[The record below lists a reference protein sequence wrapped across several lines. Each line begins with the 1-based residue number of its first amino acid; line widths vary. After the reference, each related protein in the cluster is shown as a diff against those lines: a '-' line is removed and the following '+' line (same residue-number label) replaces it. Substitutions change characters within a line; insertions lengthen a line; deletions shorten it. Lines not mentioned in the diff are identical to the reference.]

1 MERCCGDIGTI
12 VETKRNVAALLE
24 VTNLTKIFSVGPGAD
39 LVAVRDVSFTLGRG
53 ETLGLV
59 GESGSG
65 KTTVGRCVLRLIEP
79 TRGRLLLGGKDI
91 REYHGEKLRALR
103 ARMQLVFQDPFAS
116 LNPRMTIKQIVA
128 EPLALH
134 GVERAEQKTRTA
146 EILRQV
152 NIEEE
157 KFGYYPLD
165 LTASEQQR
173 VGIARALVTR
183 PEFVVL
189 DEPTSM
195 LDPSARAELLTLL
208 QKMQQELGTSYI
220 FISHDLTSVARISH
234 RIAIMYLGNI
244 VEEAPTDIIIA
255 RQRHPYSRALL
266 SAVLFADPT
275 RLPTPYVIEGEIPTA
290 INPRDECP
298 FYGRC
303 PIREDACRLGLP
315 LMREIE
321 ANHFSA
327 CRRWEHVG
335 AA

>member
-1 MERCCGDIGTI
+1 MT
-12 VETKRNVAALLE
+12 ALLE
-24 VTNLTKIFSVGPGAD
+24 VKNLTKVFSVGPGAE
-39 LVAVRDVSFTLGRG
+39 LVAVRDVSFSLGRG

-65 KTTVGRCVLRLIEP
+65 KTTLGRCVLRLIEP
-79 TRGRLLLGGKDI
+79 SSGQILLDGEDI
-91 REYHGEKLRALR
+91 RGLHGDQLLALR
-103 ARMQLVFQDPFAS
+103 TRMQLVFQDPFAS
-116 LNPRMTIKQIVA
+116 LNPRMTIRQIVS

-134 GVERAEQKTRTA
+134 GANRAQQRERVA
-146 EILRQV
+146 EILQDVGLDRR
-152 NIEEE
+152 
-157 KFGYYPLD
+157 KLDYYPLD

-173 VGIARALVTR
+173 VGIARALATR

-195 LDPSARAELLTLL
+195 LDPSARAELLGLL
-208 QKMQQELGTSYI
+208 QKMQRELGTSYI

-244 VEEAPTDIIIA
+244 VEEAPTEIVMA

-266 SAVLFADPT
+266 SAVLFPDP
-275 RLPTPYVIEGEIPTA
+275 RQPPEPYAIEGEIPTA

-298 FYGRC
+298 LYGRC
-303 PIREDACRLGLP
+303 PIREDACRNGLP
-315 LMREIE
+315 PMRETE
-321 ANHFSA
+321 AKHFSA
-327 CRRWEHVG
+327 CRRWEFVG